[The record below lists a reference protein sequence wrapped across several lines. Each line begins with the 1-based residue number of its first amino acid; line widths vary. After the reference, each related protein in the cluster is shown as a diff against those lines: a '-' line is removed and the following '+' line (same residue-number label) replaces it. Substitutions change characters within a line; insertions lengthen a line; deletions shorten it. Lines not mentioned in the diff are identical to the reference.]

1 MPVAK
6 FAPLIVTSDLRKRL
20 REALSED
27 IGPGDVTTRAVVN
40 RPMSGRAVIIAR
52 QDAIVCGLPV
62 VEQIFL
68 IANRKMQMKRLRSDG
83 DRVAKGERVFEVC
96 GNLAAILTAER
107 VALNF
112 LQRLSGIATLTRR
125 YVEAAGGIDG
135 PRILDTR
142 KTTPLWRDLE
152 RYAVRVGGGVN
163 HRFGLFDMV
172 LIKNNH
178 SDVAGGL
185 AEAIGRVKRAQSR
198 GKRLAIGVEARN
210 IEEVR
215 VAVAERADLIMLDN
229 MTRSQMRRALSETPS
244 TIATE
249 ASGRMTPRRVRSL
262 AGLPLQRISVGALT
276 HSAPAVD
283 FALRYAKP

>member
-1 MPVAK
+1 MAK
-6 FAPLIVTSDLRKRL
+6 FAPLIVTKDLRRRL
-20 REALSED
+20 RAALAED
-27 IGPGDVTTRAVVN
+27 IGAGDATTRAVIS
-40 RPMSGRAVIIAR
+40 RPLLGRAVIIAR

-62 VEQIFL
+62 VEEIFR
-68 IANRKMQMKRLRSDG
+68 IVNRKMQMRRLRCDG
-83 DRVAKGERVFEVC
+83 DRVAKAEKIFEVW
-96 GNLAAILTAER
+96 GNVATILTAER

-112 LQRLSGIATLTRR
+112 LQRLSGIATLTHR
-125 YVEAAGGIDG
+125 YVEATTATNG

-198 GKRLAIGVEARN
+198 GKRLAIAVEARN

-215 VAVAERADLIMLDN
+215 VAVAQRVDLILLDN
-229 MTRSQMRRALSETPS
+229 MTRSHVRRALGEIPPTM
-244 TIATE
+244 ATE
-249 ASGRMTPRRVRSL
+249 ASGRMTLRRVRLL

-283 FALRYAKP
+283 FALRYEGS